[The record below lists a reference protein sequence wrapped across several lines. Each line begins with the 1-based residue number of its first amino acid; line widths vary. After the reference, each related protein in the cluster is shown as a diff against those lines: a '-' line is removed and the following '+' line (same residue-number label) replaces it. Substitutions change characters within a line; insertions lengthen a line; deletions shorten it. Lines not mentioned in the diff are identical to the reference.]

1 MRNSTAKLSFSLA
14 FCGSL
19 FLGTAVQ
26 ASVSQEDENS
36 SKRSVVSINKDE
48 QKKEDSAKS
57 KQAQQPTGKT
67 KNSTKSTTQ
76 VFVTSLVNA
85 LNQKNSVGTNVQ
97 SPSATKSKQNAQT
110 FVATTPA
117 PTATPSPA
125 PATPPAPVDRVETYT
140 IEGTLMEIQ
149 DGEIILRVQSK
160 PKASTKPSLN
170 QLVSAVHAYQLVR
183 IENLSTQ
190 KLSSETLV
198 TLAEQVFENIQVTYQ
213 VKGDSA
219 KFAIDVR

>member
-26 ASVSQEDENS
+26 ASVSQEDESS
-36 SKRSVVSINKDE
+36 SKQSVTSISKNE
-48 QKKEDSAKS
+48 QKKDDSAKS
-57 KQAQQPTGKT
+57 KQAQQPTEKT

-76 VFVTSLVNA
+76 VFVTSLVNS
-85 LNQKNSVGTNVQ
+85 LNQKNSVATNMQ
-97 SPSATKSKQNAQT
+97 SPSVTKSKQNAQT

-117 PTATPSPA
+117 PTAAPNPSPTTPS
-125 PATPPAPVDRVETYT
+125 APVEKVETYT
-140 IEGTLMEIQ
+140 IEGTLMEISS
-149 DGEIILRVQSK
+149 GEIILRVQSK

-170 QLVSAVHAYQLVR
+170 QLISAVHAYQLVR

-190 KLSSETLV
+190 KLSSETMI
-198 TLAEQVFENIQVTYQ
+198 TLAERVFENIQVTYQ